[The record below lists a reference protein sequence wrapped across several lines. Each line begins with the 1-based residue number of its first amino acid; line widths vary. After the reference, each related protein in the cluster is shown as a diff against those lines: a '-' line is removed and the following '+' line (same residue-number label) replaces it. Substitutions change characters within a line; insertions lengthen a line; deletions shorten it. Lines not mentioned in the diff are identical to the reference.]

1 MRLCVWPV
9 VLLRQRHESVA
20 RAESMVGLLMAHGE
34 LIQKLGEWEAQAAA
48 QGFVGL
54 RQASRNL
61 QKSFEGIQMQ
71 FGEMQHEAWQAEHNL
86 STHLASLQELVERKI
101 RQARTSLAQELQA
114 ASDTPANSHAKAN
127 GADHNA
133 GEDHA
138 PFLKLKA
145 ERLQSTVSALE
156 QDLATK
162 NKELVACKARLTKF
176 EGENMVSELEQDLAT
191 KNKELVA
198 CKARLTELEGELS
211 AKQAWATTLDKQL
224 RTSKGELAKAQEE
237 LAKAQ
242 AICQESD
249 VAIRE
254 LEHMQQKAVA
264 DMDQKQREEIDAVLQ
279 RLASLE
285 GELGASR
292 KEAREA
298 IEAHA
303 VMLQKCTEV
312 EQENAAMKQ
321 SQTEIVEELNT
332 SQQRCLEIV
341 ETVSKYKGL
350 EDEYYS
356 LQRESVERIQA
367 MEKQMEDAEDASKAS
382 KAQLDELQQSH
393 AGLILKAAE
402 SEASLQACKEK
413 LSSVE
418 KQREDMEEELKR
430 VQQELAKHQE
440 EDGNRANDLN
450 ASLHAMEQRMQAAE
464 GGREEAVR
472 KGHAAEKEIEAL
484 TLELQ
489 DCKQRLLQ
497 DVQEMDVMMIE
508 VGNLQA
514 AVSEQNSQYTLIS
527 EQLVSARARI
537 EELEAPAARTAAA
550 ASSDPA
556 ADTLHDAVSR
566 RRAAAWLNVSK
577 LAPKSDELPPTMLA
591 SSTEERAAAEE
602 PPKKAGF
609 FSRLTK

>member
-1 MRLCVWPV
+1 
-9 VLLRQRHESVA
+9 
-20 RAESMVGLLMAHGE
+20 MVGLLMAHGE

-86 STHLASLQELVERKI
+86 STHLASLQELVQRKI
-101 RQARTSLAQELQA
+101 VQARTSLAQELQA

-145 ERLQSTVSALE
+145 ERLQSTVSA
-156 QDLATK
+156 
-162 NKELVACKARLTKF
+162 
-176 EGENMVSELEQDLAT
+176 LEQDLAT

-356 LQRESVERIQA
+356 LQQESVERIQA